1 MGFHAFFSS
10 PVLFLLMKSKL
21 RINTAWF
28 FCSGYIFHA
37 SLCQRVHMDDFKMV
51 QNYYIFILS

>member
-1 MGFHAFFSS
+1 MGFHAFFFS
-10 PVLFLLMKSKL
+10 PVSFLLIKSKL

-28 FCSGYIFHA
+28 FGSGYIFHA

-51 QNYYIFILS
+51 QNY